1 MQNTMGVELNQAEQT
16 LVETYTTLIKLLR
29 ERDDELA
36 PYQRRNALKAVVALW
51 QVMNGLDL
59 DPEQI
64 YDIGA

>member
-16 LVETYTTLIKLLR
+16 LVETYTALIKLLR
-29 ERDDELA
+29 ERDDQLA

>member
-1 MQNTMGVELNQAEQT
+1 MQNTMGVDLNQAEQT
-16 LVETYTTLIKLLR
+16 LVETYTALVKLLR